1 MKSYFLAAFVFWIL
15 SVLLVRRWLPFRF
28 AAPILLVKFS
38 IPVIYRYLA
47 GRVVPRYNVIAADSW
62 YIQSNRILAEGH
74 TPLSL
79 LLEGFDPIRS
89 IMGTA
94 DPFYWWWTTLWISI
108 IENTVYSPLLANVF
122 VTVIASV
129 VVVAIIARLGYSY
142 KYQQL
147 FLVFTLLHWDI
158 LTWSSILNHKDPL
171 VAMITVSG
179 IYLIVVA
186 LQTTNSR
193 ILLGS
198 IISLS
203 AVLWIVSTIRWY
215 VPGLF
220 LGALSM
226 WLFIDFVFSE
236 NKIRLPLPY
245 IVGGGIIGVV
255 LVAFLISWANVTQRI
270 AFGHLP
276 MGFFRYTLGPTPG
289 GTASAYTFLNPSAV
303 FHWLFAPV
311 ALLGAVSLLTKRFE
325 RLIIIYGLILVSVYS
340 GVPAAAGPRFRI
352 QFVFFIALLQ
362 FQGLWFLITRKYKIE
377 IRMPDVCYSDEN
389 TLDKTSK

>member
-15 SVLLVRRWLPFRF
+15 SILLVQRWLPFRF
-28 AAPILLVKFS
+28 AAPILSVKFS

-47 GRVVPRYNVIAADSW
+47 GQVVPRYNVIAADSW
-62 YIQSNRILAEGH
+62 YRESNRILAEGH

-89 IMGTA
+89 IMSTS

-108 IENTVYSPLLANVF
+108 IENKVYSPLLANVF
-122 VTVIASV
+122 VTVIGSV
-129 VVVAIIARLGYSY
+129 IVVALVGRLGYSY

-158 LTWSSILNHKDPL
+158 LTWSSILNHKDPI
-171 VAMITVSG
+171 VATITVSG
-179 IYLIVVA
+179 IYLIIVA

-203 AVLWIVSTIRWY
+203 AVLLIVSTIRWY

-220 LGALSM
+220 LSALSM
-226 WLFIDFVFSE
+226 WLFIEFVVSDD
-236 NKIRLPLPY
+236 KIRLSPPH
-245 IVGGGIIGVV
+245 IVGAGIIGVV
-255 LVAFLISWANVTQRI
+255 SVAFLISWANVTQRI
-270 AFGHLP
+270 DLGYLLI
-276 MGFFRYTLGPTPG
+276 GFFRYTLGPTPG
-289 GTASAYTFLNPSAV
+289 GTVSAYTFLNPSAV

-311 ALLGAVSLLTKRFE
+311 AFLGAVSLLTKRFE
-325 RLIIIYGLILVSVYS
+325 RLIIIYGLILVSLLS
-340 GVPAAAGPRFRI
+340 GVPAAAGPRFRF
-352 QFVFFIALLQ
+352 QFVFFIALFQ
-362 FQGLWFLITRKYKIE
+362 FQGLWFLITRKYRME
-377 IRMPDVCYSDEN
+377 IRIPDFSYSDEN
-389 TLDKTSK
+389 PVDNTSK